1 MKSMKKILALLLSI
15 MLISTMLVGCGDKE
29 TKEKEK
35 EDDKKT
41 EDVADKTIVDV
52 FGELSAIEKGVV
64 DLKYEITFP
73 DDEDVKLVLGTNK
86 LTITVKNYTESK
98 TKAMSEIGMEFGET
112 TIALTDIVMMDDMYY
127 INTAKIIDA
136 VKELAPS
143 MATNLDTIK
152 LMVPE
157 EYASISQAQ
166 IKQLVEMAQTYALDG
181 AANTAVPQAYQ
192 MNMTDNTA
200 VTVESFLKALT
211 EDDINVYVEILTDV
225 LGDKLTK
232 AMADVKPSILGKD
245 GDKYTVTVNN
255 ENFKDMALKLA
266 DLVENEGVTI
276 FNDLLS
282 ALKEKKGEDDYIYT
296 SMNGVKDQVQ
306 GAMGQ
311 LAAGL
316 KEDMD
321 FEDIEFEMVLGTSVT
336 GKEGSK
342 TGTLDMD
349 FVMKSKDDQMKFVL
363 TSIIDEAKTEEI
375 VVPEKSTSVMDIITS
390 MMQAGS
396 SSAQN

>member
-1 MKSMKKILALLLSI
+1 